1 MMTAAVAAVVVDA
14 AAVTNGIR
22 RTDKKGAGQVVI
34 DLSGT
39 IVLEHCYMLELSPRF
54 LLPRHPHVEAE

>member
-1 MMTAAVAAVVVDA
+1 MVDA